1 MTTALGPVSRALEA
15 DLREWVRKHGIVVWL
30 DLDNHYSGFVDRLAR
45 LREEGDLPYAVRGY
59 RGSHLELMLSLEGL
73 AGGTEKTPLVV
84 HLPGFNEAS
93 VRATPV
99 LEVYAAGVRY
109 RKALDTLVAE
119 AAAGRVRPEQIAAF
133 REHGSPSLEGADA
146 WLSSLLEDDRGEL
159 AAALRAMTLTALLD
173 QLLAPGYVADRLGEP
188 KDRVAVLERLQAAMG
203 MPAAWRDSYTAATGP
218 GAEDLAVSA
227 AGWALCVEYVDDLRR
242 PPIDQR
248 LLAASRLQRPLVDAC
263 REAASHLRARHP
275 SF

>member
-1 MTTALGPVSRALEA
+1 
-15 DLREWVRKHGIVVWL
+15 
-30 DLDNHYSGFVDRLAR
+30 
-45 LREEGDLPYAVRGY
+45 
-59 RGSHLELMLSLEGL
+59 MLSLEGL

-84 HLPGFNEAS
+84 HLPGFNEDS

-203 MPAAWRDSYTAATGP
+203 MPAAWRDSYTDEGSAGAGRRGGQQHRGGGGLARPATERGGP
-218 GAEDLAVSA
+218 GAIPASGRPRGGDGGSGD
-227 AGWALCVEYVDDLRR
+227 AGR
-242 PPIDQR
+242 PAGPAPVR
-248 LLAASRLQRPLVDAC
+248 PASRGVRG
-263 REAASHLRARHP
+263 P
-275 SF
+275 SAVRGAD